1 MLKFSFATGCVIL
14 RTELWNQHLGFTS
27 QCELSEYL
35 PVGKSTHPSLL
46 ELIVLYQRQT
56 QPSIVTPQRAERY
69 NHLALW
75 LPESMCNRC
84 QQGLMG
90 QGWAAW
96 HLPQRQDACPALE
109 RNALAGRGKKSFIS
123 GLQKSKT
130 KLLAVNVCGGG
141 GAYQGIMKD
150 WAPEYLQVI
159 WKLYLSVGSKK
170 LVSTSFCEFV
180 VRVFCHK
187 GLFCSLNLT
196 SH

>member
-75 LPESMCNRC
+75 LPESMCDRC

-90 QGWAAW
+90 Q
-96 HLPQRQDACPALE
+96 
-109 RNALAGRGKKSFIS
+109 S
-123 GLQKSKT
+123 
-130 KLLAVNVCGGG
+130 
-141 GAYQGIMKD
+141 
-150 WAPEYLQVI
+150 
-159 WKLYLSVGSKK
+159 
-170 LVSTSFCEFV
+170 
-180 VRVFCHK
+180 
-187 GLFCSLNLT
+187 
-196 SH
+196 